1 MFESAVARDWLDRRR
16 TVLETLTSI
25 RRAGADLVLTY
36 WATEAAGW
44 VHWSPVWPPASW
56 AADPRRGMPWQGA
69 GVGFATWM
77 WPSPL
82 RVVAEVLVAIVLGG
96 LTWWCWHRGVVLT
109 ATRRG
114 IALYRIEGRWWAMA
128 VGA

>member
-1 MFESAVARDWLDRRR
+1 
-16 TVLETLTSI
+16 
-25 RRAGADLVLTY
+25 
-36 WATEAAGW
+36 
-44 VHWSPVWPPASW
+44 
-56 AADPRRGMPWQGA
+56 MPWQGA

-128 VGA
+128 VGAATLAGILLLDAGRRMTAQASRQHYR